1 MAANSKATGDLR
13 VGSTPPGAQ
22 VWLDGKSRGITPLT
36 LTNLPAGRH
45 VVELKSGGGT
55 VERTVAIAPNRT
67 TEIDEPMFSGWLA
80 VYSPFELVVSE
91 GGRALR
97 LDERNQVMLPPG
109 RHTLRVANRTLAY
122 DEVREVEMRPGETTS
137 LTVTPSP
144 STMTVTS
151 NEPAEVWLDGVQVG
165 DTPVSARPV
174 DLGTHEIVVRRA
186 AGDSRRFTVTVTARP
201 LTLNVDFS
209 KPGQ

>member
-1 MAANSKATGDLR
+1 VIELR
-13 VGSTPPGAQ
+13 
-22 VWLDGKSRGITPLT
+22 
-36 LTNLPAGRH
+36 
-45 VVELKSGGGT
+45 SGGGT
-55 VERTVAIAPNRT
+55 VQRTVAIAPNRT

-109 RHTLRVANRTLAY
+109 RHTVRLANRTLAY

-137 LTVTPSP
+137 LTVTPQP

-151 NEPAEVWLDGVQVG
+151 TEPAEVWLDGVQVG
-165 DTPVSARPV
+165 ETPLNARPV
-174 DLGTHEIVVRRA
+174 DLGTHEIIVRRA
-186 AGDSRRFTVTVTARP
+186 AGDDRRFTVTVTVKP

-209 KPGQ
+209 KPGA